1 MKRIQLWSV
10 DQLESGAPRALNL
23 DEMASTETEQRLEEL
38 LVASPDLLVE
48 GLNIVGRQLPTDAG
62 FPDLLGVDQDGRLV
76 VLELKRG
83 TLTRDAVAQVLDYGS
98 DLGEREVEELARLIE
113 EHSGQAGVAE
123 IEDFLDWHSREYP
136 NDSEALKQTPRM
148 ILVGLGVD
156 ERAKRIVN
164 FLAETGVDIQLLT
177 FHAFNLD
184 GRLLLAKQVETVAP
198 STPRSGSTGTSKQ
211 ENLASLLA
219 LAEQHGMRD
228 LLVEV
233 ADFIEQHVP
242 CYRWPGKTA
251 FSFSLQERTKTGSP
265 TLRSYLTLYVHYWQK
280 RRGLL
285 LTLAP
290 RARDAA
296 AEAVAR
302 FVDEVPEATRRDGS
316 SGPPVQVE
324 ITGSSWE
331 RIRPHLEELLQALVT
346 GWQRRSAAEE
356 ADELREEEGVQTDE
370 AG

>member
-1 MKRIQLWSV
+1 
-10 DQLESGAPRALNL
+10 L
-23 DEMASTETEQRLEEL
+23 DERASTETEQRLEEL
-38 LVASPDLLVE
+38 LVASPDLLAE
-48 GLNIVGRQLPTDAG
+48 GLNIVARQLPTEAG

-83 TLTRDAVAQVLDYGS
+83 TLTREAVAQVLDYGS
-98 DLGEREVEELARLIE
+98 DLGERDVEELARLIE
-113 EHSGQAGVAE
+113 EHSGQASVEE
-123 IEDFLDWHSREYP
+123 IEDFLDWHGREYP
-136 NDSEALKQTPRM
+136 NGSDALKKTPRM

-198 STPRSGSTGTSKQ
+198 AAARTGGTGTSKQ

-219 LAEQHGMRD
+219 LAEQHEVRD

-233 ADFIEQHVP
+233 ADFIDQRVP

-251 FSFSLQERTKTGSP
+251 FSFSLQERTETGSP

-280 RRGLL
+280 DGALL

-290 RARDAA
+290 RARDTAP
-296 AEAVAR
+296 EAVEK
-302 FVDEVPEATRRDGS
+302 FVEEVPEATRREGS

-324 ITGSSWE
+324 ITKGSWG
-331 RIRPHLEELLQALVT
+331 RIRGHLESLLQSLVA
-346 GWQRRSAAEE
+346 GWERRSAAEDAE
-356 ADELREEEGVQTDE
+356 ELREEQE
-370 AG
+370 ARSEEAD

>member
-10 DQLESGAPRALNL
+10 EQVESGAPRALNL
-23 DEMASTETEQRLEEL
+23 EEMARTDTEQRLEEL
-38 LVASPDLLVE
+38 LVASPDLLIE
-48 GLNIVGRQLPTDAG
+48 GLNIVARQLPTDAG

-98 DLGEREVEELARLIE
+98 DLGERDPEDLARLIE
-113 EHSGQAGVAE
+113 EHSGQAGITE

-136 NDSEALKQTPRM
+136 NDAEVLKQTPRM

-164 FLAETGVDIQLLT
+164 FLAEAGVDIQLLT
-177 FHAFNLD
+177 FHAFNLN
-184 GRLLLAKQVETVAP
+184 GKLLLAKQVETVSP
-198 STPRSGSTGTSKQ
+198 STSRSGATGTSKQ
-211 ENLASLLA
+211 ANLASLLA
-219 LAEQHGMRD
+219 LAEQHGVKD
-228 LLVEV
+228 LLEEV
-233 ADFIEQHVP
+233 ADFIEKRVP

-251 FSFSLQERTKTGSP
+251 FSFSLQERTETGSP
-265 TLRSYLTLYVHYWQK
+265 TLRSYLTLYVHYWHK
-280 RRGLL
+280 RGALL

-302 FVDEVPEATRRDGS
+302 FVEEVPEATLRERFTGQ
-316 SGPPVQVE
+316 PIQIE
-324 ITGSSWE
+324 ISKDSWD
-331 RIRPHLEELLQALVT
+331 RIRGHLEELLRALVE

-356 ADELREEEGVQTDE
+356 AEEAREARETVEEIR
-370 AG
+370 